1 MYHELPTGLARIAAS
16 NRRTR
21 LSGVFGPWVDRLLRL
36 GWGPDDTTER
46 PVAHAHRLGHED
58 FGMDLDE
65 SDAEADVLAAIRER
79 AGELHETLVHDHG
92 VFAVEFVGSTGGGK
106 TRLIEELLERAP
118 ADERIGA
125 VVGDVAG
132 EDDATRL
139 REYGIPVENINTGK
153 ECHLDP
159 EGVGTALTGFDLE
172 ALDTLY
178 VENVGNMV
186 CPADFPL
193 GASLRILVVSTTEGD
208 DVVAKHPLLVQAA
221 DAAVINKIDLADAVG
236 TDLDR
241 VRGDIKRAAP
251 ELPVFETNAR
261 DGAGIADLATFLRS
275 QRQAQAANP
284 HSHGVGGHDSVD
296 GHSAVGNSHTHA
308 GHGHAHDHT
317 HEPSNPDRMPHSHS
331 DAGDGAE

>member
-1 MYHELPTGLARIAAS
+1 
-16 NRRTR
+16 
-21 LSGVFGPWVDRLLRL
+21 
-36 GWGPDDTTER
+36 
-46 PVAHAHRLGHED
+46 
-58 FGMDLDE
+58 MDLDG

-79 AGELHETLVHDHG
+79 AGELHETLVHSHG

-159 EGVGTALTGFDLE
+159 EGVGTALAGFDLE

-208 DVVAKHPLLVQAA
+208 DVVAKHPLLVQAV
-221 DAAVINKIDLADAVG
+221 DAAVINKIDLAEAVG

-241 VRGDIKRAAP
+241 VRRDIKRAAP

-261 DGAGIADLATFLRS
+261 DGAGVADLVTFLRS
-275 QRQAQAANP
+275 QRQAQEAAP
-284 HSHGVGGHDSVD
+284 HSHGGGHGSAD
-296 GHSAVGNSHTHA
+296 GHDTAGDAHG
-308 GHGHAHDHT
+308 GHGNAHDHT
-317 HEPSNPDRMPHSHS
+317 QHAHEHTHGPSNPDRMPHSHS
-331 DAGDGAE
+331 NLEDSEE